1 MARNAPSKTK
11 ILLKNEAKSLILLE
25 EHKKAAIMARNAPF
39 KTKVLLKNDAKL
51 LILLGMNKKA
61 KITIDFGFF
70 RLAFG
75 FFDEFHQTFTFTQL
89 IWCEFVFAAGKWIGA
104 LLEEQA
110 DR

>member
-1 MARNAPSKTK
+1 MQNAVITARNALCKTK
-11 ILLKNEAKSLILLE
+11 IL
-25 EHKKAAIMARNAPF
+25 F
-39 KTKVLLKNDAKL
+39 KNDAKL